1 MCTAPGRPV
10 ASSEKARRSVRGMSA
25 AASSTAFHFVS
36 GRKSAA
42 WSSSVSANRPRAE
55 TEMSEVKH
63 STGID
68 DSFASTTPGRM

>member
-1 MCTAPGRPV
+1 
-10 ASSEKARRSVRGMSA
+10 MSA

-42 WSSSVSANRPRAE
+42 WSSSVSAKRPRAE
-55 TEMSEVKH
+55 TEMSEVKQ

-68 DSFASTTPGRM
+68 DSLASTTPGRM